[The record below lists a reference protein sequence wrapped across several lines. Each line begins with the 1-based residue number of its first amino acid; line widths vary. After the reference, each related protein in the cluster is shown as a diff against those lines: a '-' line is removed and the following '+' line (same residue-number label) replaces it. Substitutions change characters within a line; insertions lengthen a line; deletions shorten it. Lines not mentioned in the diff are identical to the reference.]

1 MYSAV
6 IFDLDG
12 TLIDSEW
19 NFFDAFFEAC
29 EKYGKVY
36 TKELH
41 AYQLGIATPACA
53 AHIVDVLELP
63 VSPKEFIAEFEVI
76 RKRIF
81 SARSIVPRDGARE
94 LVVALHESGIK
105 LGVATA
111 SGQEYR
117 DAALEAIGIKQYFS
131 SFVSA
136 DQVQHGKPAPDIYL
150 KVAELLGVEP
160 SNALAVEDGPAG
172 VESAKSAGMDV
183 LGICDGRFTDSLEGT
198 KRTVSTFIGVTLKD
212 IEALYVR

>member
-1 MYSAV
+1 M

-19 NFFDAFFEAC
+19 NFFDAYSEAC
-29 EKYGKVY
+29 GKYGKVY

-41 AYQLGIATPACA
+41 AYQLGMAAPSCA
-53 AHIVDVLELP
+53 SHIVDALELP
-63 VSPKEFIAEFEVI
+63 VSPEEFAAEFEVI
-76 RKRIF
+76 RERIF
-81 SARSIVPRDGARE
+81 SSRPIVSRDGVRE
-94 LVVALHESGIK
+94 LVIALHEAGIK

-117 DAALEAIGIKQYFS
+117 DAALEAIGIKQYFL

-136 DQVQHGKPAPDIYL
+136 SEVGLGKPAPDIYL
-150 KVAELLGVEP
+150 KVAELLGAEP
-160 SNALAVEDGPAG
+160 SNTLAVEDGPAG
-172 VESAKSAGMDV
+172 VESARSAGMDV

-198 KRTVSTFIGVTLKD
+198 KQTVSTFVGVTLND

>member
-1 MYSAV
+1 VYSAV

-19 NFFDAFFEAC
+19 NFFDAYTEAC
-29 EKYGKVY
+29 AKYGKVY

-41 AYQLGIATPACA
+41 AYQLGIAAPECA
-53 AHIVDVLELP
+53 AHIVNTLELP
-63 VSPKEFIAEFEVI
+63 VSPEEFAAEFEVI
-76 RKRIF
+76 RQRIF
-81 SARSIVPRDGARE
+81 SSRPIVAREGVRE
-94 LVVALHESGIK
+94 LVIALHEAGVR

-111 SGQEYR
+111 SGEEYR
-117 DAALEAIGIKQYFS
+117 NAALEAIGIKQYFS

-136 DQVQHGKPAPDIYL
+136 DQVQHGKPSPDIYL

-160 SNALAVEDGPAG
+160 SKALAVEDGPAG
-172 VESAKSAGMDV
+172 VESARNAGMDV

-198 KRTVSTFIGVTLKD
+198 KRTVSTFIGVTLND
-212 IEALYVR
+212 IEALYAR